1 MSAGDGLVV
10 EAAAFDV
17 LAGNPTEHELAVVVS
32 ALSSLPPVQPEQLN
46 PPSHWSKRAGMM
58 RRPIYPGPGAW
69 RAPAFPHQR

>member
-17 LAGNPTEHELAVVVS
+17 LAGNPTEQELAVVVS
-32 ALSSLPPVQPEQLN
+32 VLSRLPSVQPEQPN
-46 PPSHWSKRAGMM
+46 PPSYWSKRAGMM

-69 RAPAFPHQR
+69 RASAFPHKR